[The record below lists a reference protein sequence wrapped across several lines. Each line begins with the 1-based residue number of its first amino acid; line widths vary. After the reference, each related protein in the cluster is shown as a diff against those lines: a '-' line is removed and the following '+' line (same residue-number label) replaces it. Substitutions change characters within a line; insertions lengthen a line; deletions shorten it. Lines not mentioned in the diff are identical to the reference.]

1 MREGL
6 HYTPLP
12 EDISASIR
20 NFKQRARKQIGD
32 VERVFRQVCQ
42 KTEEAIAEA
51 RLEEAQTGSAWPIV
65 TGEAIASGTVSP
77 ETRVRIKRRGCVV
90 VRQHFP
96 VSRHWHGMPTCCAI
110 WMKISLM
117 HSTAGQET
125 IFSAVLRHP
134 VQKFTPFTGLR
145 LKCRPVNARKCI
157 RYSRF

>member
-65 TGEAIASGTVSP
+65 TGEAIASGTVS
-77 ETRVRIKRRGCVV
+77 RKRGCVSSGAA
-90 VRQHFP
+90 
-96 VSRHWHGMPTCCAI
+96 VSSSGS
-110 WMKISLM
+110 IS
-117 HSTAGQET
+117 
-125 IFSAVLRHP
+125 P
-134 VQKFTPFTGLR
+134 
-145 LKCRPVNARKCI
+145 
-157 RYSRF
+157 